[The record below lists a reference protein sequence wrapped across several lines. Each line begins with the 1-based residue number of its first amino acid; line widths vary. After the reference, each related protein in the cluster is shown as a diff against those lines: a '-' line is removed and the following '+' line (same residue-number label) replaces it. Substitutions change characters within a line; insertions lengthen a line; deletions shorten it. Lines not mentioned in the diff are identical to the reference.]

1 MDFIRG
7 RRWFVLEGG
16 RVGFMAREFYL
27 NPTPPG
33 AFENTARRHKRRIW
47 AFVRKS
53 GRGMTAEVLMA
64 TPCTKSLGCESGG
77 HKHGGDEGRRLRWK
91 CAAVSFVV
99 RKSGRGMT
107 AEVDSERNDRFY
119 SSTRTVI

>member
-1 MDFIRG
+1 M
-7 RRWFVLEGG
+7 
-16 RVGFMAREFYL
+16 
-27 NPTPPG
+27 T
-33 AFENTARRHKRRIW
+33 
-47 AFVRKS
+47 
-53 GRGMTAEVLMA
+53 GMTAEVLMA
-64 TPCTKSLGCESGG
+64 TPCTKSLGGEGEG
-77 HKHGGDEGRRLRWK
+77 HKHGGIDEGRMLCWK